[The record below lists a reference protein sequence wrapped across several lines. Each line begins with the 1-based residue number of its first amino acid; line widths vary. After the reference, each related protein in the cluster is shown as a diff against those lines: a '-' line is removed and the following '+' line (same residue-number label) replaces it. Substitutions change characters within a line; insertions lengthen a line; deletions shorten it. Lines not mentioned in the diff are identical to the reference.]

1 MKILVA
7 GAGHGG
13 LAAAGLLAKQGA
25 EVTVFERGAE
35 EGLGYDW
42 TDIFNSIA
50 SPRQAFPCRR
60 RTNSTRTAR

>member
-25 EVTVFERGAE
+25 DVTIFERGTE

-42 TDIFNSIA
+42 TDIFNLDS
-50 SPRQAFPCRR
+50 STPRK
-60 RTNSTRTAR
+60 